1 MRVIPKT
8 ARMASLA
15 SLALVL
21 VLAGCRKA
29 NPLVPKKPVPPGTV
43 MFHFTQKLKGP
54 VEISLDGVRLPVAQ
68 NPKKMG
74 RSLVIVGLA
83 PGKHRYFCK
92 ICGCHLFARAEQR
105 PGMVIVRAGTLN
117 DDPKMKPQCHVWVS
131 AKAPWEDIG
140 DSLTQYQEGFPRK

>member
-1 MRVIPKT
+1 MITGNCFCGAVRYEITGPLLIFANCHCPDCRKFSGS
-8 ARMASLA
+8 AFS
-15 SLALVL
+15 S
-21 VLAGCRKA
+21 VLAVEAGGFRVTSGDDH
-29 NPLVPKKPVPPGTV
+29 LVPYP
-43 MFHFTQKLKGP
+43 
-54 VEISLDGVRLPVAQ
+54 S
-68 NPKKMG
+68 
-74 RSLVIVGLA
+74 S

>member
-21 VLAGCRKA
+21 ALAGCRKA

-83 PGKHRYFCK
+83 PGKHRYFLSSPRDAFGPDQGEFELEAGK
-92 ICGCHLFARAEQR
+92 GLFFASFSQHFDAVLYGSPEPTPAADGL
-105 PGMVIVRAGTLN
+105 PGVSVRLE
-117 DDPKMKPQCHVWVS
+117 P
-131 AKAPWEDIG
+131 
-140 DSLTQYQEGFPRK
+140 